1 MPVQLYW
8 VRPDQLIEDS
18 PGARAT
24 AEMEVWDPPL
34 AAVVVVAGSLAE
46 LKQKAAEREP
56 AAPPW
61 PGQQWV
67 PKGRTK
73 ASYCEIVQV
82 GTPHPT
88 DVFVRYVYPTG
99 RTREGHMSLRT
110 LRKDWRLRSDA

>member
-1 MPVQLYW
+1 MGAPIKLYW

-18 PGARAT
+18 RGARAT

-34 AAVVVVAGSLAE
+34 AAVVIVAGSLAE

-67 PKGRTK
+67 PNGRTK
-73 ASYCEIVQV
+73 ASYCEIVQMGV
-82 GTPHPT
+82 S
-88 DVFVRYVYPTG
+88 DVSVRYVYASG
-99 RTREGHMSLRT
+99 RTRDGQMSLKT
-110 LRKDWRLRSDA
+110 LRKDWRLRDGS

>member
-34 AAVVVVAGSLAE
+34 AAVVIVAGSLAE

-73 ASYCEIVQV
+73 ASYCEIVQMGV
-82 GTPHPT
+82 S
-88 DVFVRYVYPTG
+88 DVSVRYVYASG
-99 RTREGHMSLRT
+99 MTRDGQMSLKT
-110 LRKDWRLRSDA
+110 LRKDWRLRDGS